1 MENNYKPN
9 SHKFKEAQLQAAT
22 QQEEKKIEKVIDGT
36 ARVRKKSGIRKAMD
50 NFISDDVPNIR
61 TYVIKDVIVP
71 TIKKIISETVDMVL
85 FGKSRKSNTI
95 AGRVSYNRFFEEPR
109 RQAASSVQT
118 AHGYNYNEVIV
129 ESRGEAELVLSQ
141 MNDIIETYD
150 MASVADLYDL
160 VGITGEYTDNRYG
173 WTNVSNAEIVRLRDG
188 GYLIQ
193 MPKALPIK
201 R

>member
-9 SHKFKEAQLQAAT
+9 SHAFKESQLQAAAK
-22 QQEEKKIEKVIDGT
+22 QEEKKVEKVIGGT

-71 TIKKIISETVDMVL
+71 TIKKIISETVDMAL
-85 FGKSRKSNTI
+85 FGKSRKSNPI
-95 AGRVSYNRFFEEPR
+95 AGRVSYNRFYEEPR
-109 RQAASSVQT
+109 RQAAPVQT
-118 AHGYNYNEVIV
+118 ATVYSFNEVIV
-129 ESRGEAELVLSQ
+129 DNRGEAELVLSQ
-141 MNDIIETYD
+141 MQDIIETYD
-150 MASVADLYDL
+150 AVSVADMYDL

-173 WTNVSNAEIVRLRDG
+173 WTNISNAEIVRLRDG
-188 GYLIQ
+188 GCLIQ
-193 MPKALPIK
+193 MPKAIPIK

>member
-9 SHKFKEAQLQAAT
+9 SHKFKEAQAQAAT
-22 QQEEKKIEKVIDGT
+22 QQEEKKIEKVIEGT
-36 ARVRKKSGIRKAMD
+36 ARARKKSGIRKAMD

-85 FGKSRKSNTI
+85 FGKSRKSTPI

-109 RQAASSVQT
+109 RQAAPVQT
-118 AHGYNYNEVIV
+118 ATSYSYSEVV
-129 ESRGEAELVLSQ
+129 VDSYGDAELVLSQ
-141 MNDIIETYD
+141 MQDIIETYEQV
-150 MASVADLYDL
+150 SVADLYDL

-173 WTNVSNAEIVRLRDG
+173 WTNISNAEIVRLRDG
-188 GYLIQ
+188 GYLLR